1 LARDV
6 DGSVGDGSLF
16 GKETTMN
23 LTRIAI
29 ALGFVALLIWAV
41 ARPVSAMPEHPAAP
55 GYFAGNLTPKSDWQE
70 ILKSPGV
77 RAEFPML
84 GFGNMFAPIT
94 SACVD
99 GDSVRIADPRSDTG
113 GRLSAARVREQA
125 RASMGRDTAP
135 ETDRFAAAP
144 GLPGSSAQPQERP
157 IRFAVGV
164 YKVVPTM
171 LTPQAVFLFEK
182 AWEIPTCGS
191 Q

>member
-1 LARDV
+1 
-6 DGSVGDGSLF
+6 
-16 GKETTMN
+16 MN

-29 ALGFVALLIWAV
+29 GLGRVPGLVTLLAWAV
-41 ARPVSAMPEHPAAP
+41 ALPASAMPESPAAP
-55 GYFAGNLTPKSDWQE
+55 GFFAGSLTAESGWAE

-84 GFGNMFAPIT
+84 GFGSTFASIT

-99 GDSVRIADPRSDTG
+99 GDSVRIADPRNDTG
-113 GRLSAARVREQA
+113 ARLSAARVREQA
-125 RASMGRDTAP
+125 RASMGRDSGP
-135 ETDRFAAAP
+135 QIEQFAGAP
-144 GLPGSSAQPQERP
+144 GSAGPGPSVP

-171 LTPQAVFLFEK
+171 LTPQAVFLFQK
-182 AWEIPTCGS
+182 SWEIPTCGS